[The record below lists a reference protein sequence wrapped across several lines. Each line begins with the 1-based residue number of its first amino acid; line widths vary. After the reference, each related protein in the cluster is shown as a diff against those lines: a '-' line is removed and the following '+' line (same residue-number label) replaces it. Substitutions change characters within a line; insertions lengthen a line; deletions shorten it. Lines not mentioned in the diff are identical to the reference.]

1 MRLDRAIPVTDT
13 DELRRFLPQIMTSR
27 VDAALFFAWPVEADA
42 ILAALDAHNA
52 HTDAQIR
59 LFHVVL
65 AACVRTLA
73 ERPQLN
79 RFVLGGRL
87 FERPGISLTFS
98 VKKGK
103 RDDARIVSTKVAF
116 APTDTLEDVRRKVDA
131 AIIASRDPD
140 ADTAAE
146 REVALLNRLPRPLT
160 RRILRGVRRLERW
173 GLLPHAVFADDPMH
187 TSAFVANLGSI
198 GLDASFHHLSDAGT
212 ASIHVTV
219 GRVKPGVV
227 VGEDRQ
233 VRVADVL
240 DVKVAIDD
248 RICDGFYCARSLVR
262 LGHWLTHPAALLQ
275 PSPARPDLIVG
286 RLWAHADRTPE
297 RPAYHLRGSDGRWY
311 ATTWMTFREEVRAAA
326 RALLAAGVAR
336 GDRVAIQGPNRPEWV
351 TMHLAA
357 MAVGAV
363 PCGLHEDLSPS
374 ELQAL
379 LTLARPV
386 AVLLETDA
394 GARLVRALLPEA
406 RIVLM
411 ARRRV
416 GDAAAPRTDAPGVA
430 WDDWLDDG
438 RADDDGAVE
447 RAIDATAASDP
458 AVVVFT
464 SGTTGEPRGVVLTH
478 TNLAWTA
485 DRVAEAL
492 GTGADDASLSYLPL
506 SHVAEQNVTIYGAI
520 TAGASVAYVTS
531 RGAVFDALKEVRPTV
546 FFGVPQV
553 WSRLARE
560 IGAAPEPGWRARV
573 GLDRARYA
581 ICGAAGLDPSLRETF
596 AGLGVELLETYGL
609 SETAGIATLTRPGRA
624 VAGVAGEALPGVM
637 ITRDADGELCIDGP
651 NVGVGYLGHPPRQG
665 PLRTGDYGEAVGAA
679 WRITGRKKDLLVT
692 LGGEK
697 VAPSPLEAA
706 LCASPLIDQ
715 AVVVGTGRP
724 HLAALIGLDTERAV
738 AHLAGRG
745 RPPTGDLADDPDV
758 IAEIQRAVD
767 AVNRTTDKAR
777 QVRAFRILP
786 RPLSPED
793 GELTPTLKVR
803 RAVVEARWAPF
814 VDAMYTPR
822 RARLPTAERSPFTV
836 RVAAPTEHDAIF
848 ALRYTVFLESG
859 FILPSAWPGARMRDR
874 FDDHAVQLV
883 LEDPDGELVGTA
895 RLIPDGP
902 RGLAARELFSFDD
915 LPVPEAIRGEVG
927 RLAITAKWRGRRAP
941 VVALIRGVLDEG
953 VRIGRTRTY
962 AFVPA
967 RAVRAYAAFG
977 IPVWEVPTRP
987 PTAEHLANRRRM
999 QPYFDGQDPR
1009 VVLFTAPARG

>member
-1 MRLDRAIPVTDT
+1 MRLDRATPVRDL
-13 DELRRFLPQIMTSR
+13 DELRRFLPQIMPSR
-27 VDAALFFAWPVEADA
+27 VDSVLYFAWPVEADA
-42 ILAALDAHNA
+42 ILAALEAHNA
-52 HTDAQIR
+52 HADEPIR

-103 RDDARIVSTKVAF
+103 RDDARIVSTKVEF
-116 APTDTLEDVRRKVDA
+116 APTDSLEDVRRKVDA
-131 AIIASRDPD
+131 AIAASRDPE
-140 ADTAAE
+140 AVTSSE

-160 RRILRGVRRLERW
+160 RRLLGGVRRLERW
-173 GLLPHAVFADDPMH
+173 GLLPHAVLADDPMH

-240 DVKVAIDD
+240 DLKVAIDD
-248 RICDGFYCARSLVR
+248 RICDGFYCARSLLR
-262 LGHWLTHPAALLQ
+262 LGHWLTHPRALLER
-275 PSPARPDLIVG
+275 SPARPDLIVG

-326 RALLAAGVAR
+326 RALLGAGVAR
-336 GDRVAIQGPNRPEWV
+336 GDRVAIQGSNRPEWV

-357 MAVGAV
+357 MAIGAV
-363 PCGLHEDLSPS
+363 PCGLHEDLSPA

-379 LTLARPV
+379 LALARPTV
-386 AVLLETDA
+386 VLLETDA
-394 GARLVRALLPEA
+394 GARFVHERLPEV

-416 GDAAAPRTDAPGVA
+416 GEAAPARTDTPGVA

-438 RADDDGAVE
+438 RAADDGAVE
-447 RAIDATAASDP
+447 RAISSTTASDP

-478 TNLAWTA
+478 ANLAWTA
-485 DRVAEAL
+485 DRVAEVLETRAED
-492 GTGADDASLSYLPL
+492 TSLSYLPL

-520 TAGASVAYVTS
+520 TAGASVAYVAS

-553 WSRLARE
+553 WSRLHRE
-560 IGAAPEPGWRARV
+560 IAKAPGPGWRARV
-573 GLDRARYA
+573 GLDRTRHT
-581 ICGAAGLDPSLRETF
+581 ICGAAALDPSLRDAF
-596 AGLGVELLETYGL
+596 AKLGVELLETYGL
-609 SETAGIATLTRPGRA
+609 SETTGVATLGRPGRTA
-624 VAGVAGEALPGVM
+624 AGVAGDPLPGVTL
-637 ITRDADGELCIDGP
+637 TRADDGEIRIEGP
-651 NVGVGYLGHPPRQG
+651 NVGRGYLGEPPRQG
-665 PLRTGDYGEAVGAA
+665 PLHTGDYGEPTPAG
-679 WRITGRKKDLLVT
+679 WRITGRKKELLVT

-697 VAPSPLEAA
+697 IAPAPLEVA
-706 LCASPLIDQ
+706 LCASPLVDQ

-724 HLAALIGLDTERAV
+724 HLAALIGLDTESVV
-738 AHLAGRG
+738 AHLASRG
-745 RPPTGDLADDPDV
+745 RAPTGDLADDPEV
-758 IAEIQRAVD
+758 VAEVQRAVD
-767 AVNRTTDKAR
+767 ALNRTTDKAR
-777 QVRAFRILP
+777 QLRAFRILP
-786 RPLSPED
+786 RPLSVED
-793 GELTPTLKVR
+793 GELTPTLKIR
-803 RAVVEARWAPF
+803 RAVVESRWASF
-814 VDAMYTPR
+814 VDAMYTR
-822 RARLPTAERSPFTV
+822 KRARLPSVERSSFTV
-836 RVAAPTEHDAIF
+836 RVARPSEHDALF
-848 ALRYTVFLESG
+848 ALRYQVFLESG
-859 FILPSAWPGARMRDR
+859 FIQPAAWPGERMRDR

-883 LEDPDGELVGTA
+883 LEDADGQLAGTA

-902 RGLAARELFSFDD
+902 LGLAARELFTFDD
-915 LPVPEAIRGEVG
+915 LPVPESSRGEVG
-927 RLAITAKWRGRRAP
+927 RLAIASRWRGRRAP
-941 VVALIRGVLDEG
+941 VVALVRGVLDEG
-953 VRIGRTRTY
+953 VRRGRTRTY

-977 IPVWEVPTRP
+977 IPVWEVPMRP
-987 PTAEHLANRRRM
+987 PTPANLENRRRM
-999 QPYFDGQDPR
+999 QPYFDTQDPR
-1009 VVLFTAPARG
+1009 VVLFTAPARD